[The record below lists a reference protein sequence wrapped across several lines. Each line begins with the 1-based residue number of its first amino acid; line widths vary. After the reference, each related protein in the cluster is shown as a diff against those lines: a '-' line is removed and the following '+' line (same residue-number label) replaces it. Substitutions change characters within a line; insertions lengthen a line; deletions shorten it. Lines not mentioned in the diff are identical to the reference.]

1 MMKVKTACP
10 EPGSMM
16 EGLVTMT
23 SSEPDGSFGVRLRQS
38 REAAGLTQEALAER
52 AGLSLN
58 AIGALERGERRHPYP
73 RTVRVLANALG
84 ISEEGRAWLTATLPK
99 RGKPLPES
107 HLQLGELPIPTT
119 PLIGRDQEIEVGTAL
134 LRRSDIRLLT
144 LTGPGGIGKTRL
156 ALGMGRTL
164 QDAFAGG
171 AWFVSLAPITDPGL
185 VAASIAQVFGVRE
198 AGNEGLDHRLKGFFG
213 DKGFLLI
220 LDNFE
225 QVVEAAPL
233 VADLLAACPGL
244 KALVTSRVRLRVSW
258 EHEHVVP
265 PLGLAELVEHA
276 ALEDVAESGAVRLF
290 VERAQAVQEDFALTP
305 ENAPAVAAVCHRL
318 DGLPLAIELAAA
330 RVKVLTPS
338 ALLARL
344 ERRLPLLTGGGRDLP
359 ARQQTMR
366 DTIAWSYD
374 LLDADE
380 QKLFRRLSTFGGG
393 FTLEA
398 AEALARDDGVDVLD
412 GITLLVDKSLLRAED
427 GLAGEPHY
435 LMLETVREFGL
446 DQLAASG
453 EEAATREAHAAHFLA
468 MAADARRRFEGPNRL
483 AARDQVEREHE
494 NLRAALAWALE
505 RGDAETA
512 QRLAGELVR
521 FWLVLGYVSEGR
533 DWLERVLA
541 LAGPTAPATRV
552 EALAGPTAPA
562 TRVEAL
568 WGASDLA
575 IFQND
580 LARAKALAAEALALA
595 RECGYRLGVGMGLHG
610 LGNAAESQGD
620 FGAAEAYHEDALTL
634 FRELGEPVWE
644 GLALRHLGLTAS
656 DRSDWVRARAFHEEA
671 LVIWRRL
678 GHPWGVPAAQR
689 DVADL
694 ALLQGDLASA
704 LELYQESLA
713 GWRHLRE
720 RFHVGGCLWGVAQV
734 ALATGHAEQAVR
746 LLAAMEAL
754 DEAIGV
760 VLPLEMQAQLARL
773 ANAARETLGEVAF
786 GAAWAAGRALAVEEA
801 TGEALAV
808 TTGPGT

>member
-1 MMKVKTACP
+1 
-10 EPGSMM
+10 M
-16 EGLVTMT
+16 EGLVKMT

-73 RTVRVLANALG
+73 RTIQVLANALG

-99 RGKPLPES
+99 RGKQLPES
-107 HLQLGELPIPTT
+107 QLQFGELPIPTT
-119 PLIGRDQEIEVGTAL
+119 PLIGRDQEIEAGTAL

-144 LTGPGGIGKTRL
+144 LTGPGGIGKSRL
-156 ALGMGRTL
+156 ALGLGRVL
-164 QDAFAGG
+164 QGDFADG

-185 VAASIAQVFGVRE
+185 VATSIAQVFGMQEV
-198 AGNEGLDHRLKGFFG
+198 GNERLDQRLKGFFR
-213 DKGFLLI
+213 DKGFLLV

-244 KALVTSRVRLRVSW
+244 KVLVTSRMRLRVSG

-265 PLGLAELVEHA
+265 PLGLTEQVKHA
-276 ALEDVAESGAVRLF
+276 ALEDVAESEAVRLF

-305 ENAPAVAAVCHRL
+305 ENAPAVAAICRRL

-338 ALLARL
+338 ALLTRL
-344 ERRLPLLTGGGRDLP
+344 ERRLPLLTGGGRDQP

-366 DTIAWSYD
+366 DAIAWSYG
-374 LLDADE
+374 LLNADE
-380 QKLFRRLSTFGGG
+380 QKLFRQLSIFVGG

-398 AEALARDDGVDVLD
+398 AEALAPNAGVEVLD
-412 GITLLVDKSLLRAED
+412 GITSLVDKSLLRAEAE
-427 GLAGEPHY
+427 LAGKPRY

-446 DQLAASG
+446 DELAAGG
-453 EEAATREAHAAHFLA
+453 EETATREAHAAHFLA
-468 MAADARRRFEGPNRL
+468 MAADARVRFEGPNRL
-483 AARDQVEREHE
+483 AARDQVEREHD
-494 NLRAALAWALE
+494 NLRAALAWVLE

-521 FWLVLGYVSEGR
+521 FWLVLGYVNEGR
-533 DWLERVLA
+533 DWLERALA
-541 LAGPTAPATRV
+541 LAGPTM
-552 EALAGPTAPA
+552 PA

-568 WGASDLA
+568 WGTSDLA
-575 IFQND
+575 VFQND
-580 LARAKALAAEALALA
+580 LARAEALAAEALALA
-595 RECGYRLGVGMGLHG
+595 HERGYRLGVGMALHV
-610 LGNAAESQGD
+610 LGHVAESQGD
-620 FGAAEAYHEDALTL
+620 FETAGARHEEALEL
-634 FRELGEPVWE
+634 FRELSEPVWE

-656 DRSDWVRARAFHEEA
+656 ARSDWDRARTFHEEA

-678 GHPWGVPAAQR
+678 GHPWGIPAALR
-689 DVADL
+689 DLADL
-694 ALLQGDLASA
+694 ALLQGDLATA
-704 LELYQESLA
+704 LGLYQECLA

-720 RFHVGGCLWGVAQV
+720 KFHVGRCLWGLAQV
-734 ALATGHAEQAVR
+734 ALATRQAEQAVR

-754 DEAIGV
+754 EEAIGV
-760 VLPLEMQAQLARL
+760 VSPLELQAQIAR
-773 ANAARETLGEVAF
+773 AASTARERLGEAAF
-786 GAAWAAGRALAVEEA
+786 GAAWAVGRELAVEEA
-801 TGEALAV
+801 TEEALAV
-808 TTGPGT
+808 TIRPAT